1 MVLVSPGVSV
11 TIIDE
16 SFYIP
21 ASAQTVPLFFIATR
35 ADKKK
40 VDGITDA
47 PGCKESNVV
56 RTITSLN
63 QSVDT
68 YGIPYFWQDNSGA
81 EQHGDARNE
90 YGLFALNQYLNLG
103 NVAYVVRAD
112 LDTSD
117 NPVVTLSTDTPVL
130 TGTGN
135 GTMSGVSVDQN
146 TAVAELW
153 TVTATATPTIF
164 TVSGFVS
171 GAQGNATVGVPYN
184 NGIVSFTLNQGSTP
198 FIQTDHFT
206 FNVTENT
213 VTDPLGVNDAAKRHT
228 IVTALQATINSN
240 QDVRSDIFEYNLI
253 LCPGY
258 PEVVPSLL
266 DLCVAISEEAF
277 VVADCPFQVSPST
290 MSTPENIAVWAL
302 SGGRYRSPNIGYYYP
317 SGVAS
322 NLDGRDV
329 LVAASGCALKT
340 ITYSDNVAEVWYPP
354 AGFRR
359 GVLTGVKNVG
369 YASGTLGT
377 ATTFV
382 QTPLNQGQRDILYQF
397 QANINI
403 IPFFPGR
410 GIVVFGQKTSY
421 SLTSA
426 LDRINVMR
434 MLMKIKRDIRKAAMA
449 YLFELNDKIT
459 RDSIK
464 AMIDGYLN
472 DIMMRRGLYDFVVLC
487 DESNNTPTRI
497 DRNELWVDI
506 ALKPEKSIEFIYIPI
521 RVVATGASIH

>member
-1 MVLVSPGVSV
+1 MTTLVSPGVSV
-11 TIIDE
+11 VLIDE

-21 ASAQTVPLFFIATR
+21 ASAPTVPLFFIATR
-35 ADKKK
+35 ADKMK

-47 PGCKESNVV
+47 PGCKESSVV

-68 YGIPYFWQDNSGA
+68 YGVPYFWQDNTGA

-90 YGLFALNQYLNLG
+90 YGLFALNQYLNIG
-103 NVAYVVRAD
+103 NTAYVVRAD
-112 LDTSD
+112 VDTSD
-117 NPVVTLSTDTPVL
+117 NPVTTLSTDVPVL

-135 GTMSGVSVDQN
+135 GTMTSVVANQN

-153 TVTATATPTIF
+153 TITATSTPTVF
-164 TVSGFVS
+164 SVTGFVS
-171 GAQGNATVGVPYN
+171 GAQGNATQGVPYN
-184 NGIVSFTLNQGSTP
+184 NGIVTFTINAGVTP
-198 FIQTDHFT
+198 FIAGDTFT
-206 FNVTENT
+206 FNVTSST
-213 VTDPLGVNDAAKRHT
+213 VNDPLGINDAAKRVT
-228 IVTALQATINSN
+228 IVSALQAEINSN
-240 QDVRSDIFEYNLI
+240 PDVRSDIFEYNLI

-258 PEVVPSLL
+258 HETVDEMLN
-266 DLCVAISEEAF
+266 LCQAINEEAF
-277 VVADCPFQVSPST
+277 VIADCPFQVSPSI
-290 MSTPENIAVWAL
+290 MSTPEAIATWSMTIA
-302 SGGRYRSPNIGYYYP
+302 RYRSADVGYYYP
-317 SGVAS
+317 SGIAS

-329 LVAASGCALKT
+329 LVAASGLALKVF
-340 ITYSDNVAEVWYPP
+340 TYSDNVAEVWYPP

-359 GVLTGVKNVG
+359 GVLTGVSNIG
-369 YASGTLGT
+369 YVSGTLGT

-382 QTPLNQGQRDILYQF
+382 QTPLNQGQRDILYQY

-410 GIVVFGQKTSY
+410 GIVLFGQKTSY

-434 MLMKIKRDIRKAAMA
+434 LLMKIKRDIRKAAMA

-472 DIMMRRGLYDFVVLC
+472 DIMMRRGLYDYVVLC
-487 DESNNTPTRI
+487 DGSNNTPTRI

-506 ALKPEKSIEFIYIPI
+506 ALKPAKSIEFIYIPI
-521 RVVATGASIH
+521 RVVATGAEI